1 MCPACTINFGTDCRG
16 DFDARG
22 DRARSEEASCEERHE
37 ENPPRAKGEFTMT
50 KRTLTMTSSSR
61 KVARREG
68 DEGVEF
74 ETAAVLASAS
84 PSGMMTMGTFPL
96 SLIALGQI
104 RRRHFDDTLTLQS
117 KRTISANEELESP
130 QQVGMTALTGQIEAT
145 KPGARPCP
153 PSIIRQGQGWLAV
166 FATVLALVA
175 LFLVAML
182 PR

>member
-1 MCPACTINFGTDCRG
+1 
-16 DFDARG
+16 
-22 DRARSEEASCEERHE
+22 
-37 ENPPRAKGEFTMT
+37 
-50 KRTLTMTSSSR
+50 
-61 KVARREG
+61 
-68 DEGVEF
+68 
-74 ETAAVLASAS
+74 
-84 PSGMMTMGTFPL
+84 MMTMGTFPL

-145 KPGARPCP
+145 KPCARPCP

-166 FATVLALVA
+166 FATLIALVA
-175 LFLVAML
+175 LFLVATL